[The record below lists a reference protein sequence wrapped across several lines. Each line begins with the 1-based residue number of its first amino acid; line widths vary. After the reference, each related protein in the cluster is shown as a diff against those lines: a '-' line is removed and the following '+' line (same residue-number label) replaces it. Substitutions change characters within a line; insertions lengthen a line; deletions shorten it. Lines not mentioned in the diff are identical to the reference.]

1 MAAEISCVTITIDTA
16 DARTKYSRVSL
27 KKMIRMITFS
37 CTYPLD
43 NNYSQLF
50 VCFIVHIGGKDES
63 VSALESNPAIGN
75 ELLRKI
81 KKWYSEGATTDDVIE
96 RLRLR

>member
-1 MAAEISCVTITIDTA
+1 M
-16 DARTKYSRVSL
+16 
-27 KKMIRMITFS
+27 
-37 CTYPLD
+37 
-43 NNYSQLF
+43 
-50 VCFIVHIGGKDES
+50 HIGGKDES

-96 RLRLR
+96 RLRLQIVPPGYSFHNWTEGVI